1 LGPTGPTP
9 AQYNIFWTLNE
20 KFDNSVTG
28 VTGPSSVYINFT
40 DGTTTFEPYN
50 INSGSTGGAVM
61 YSIINGT
68 TSLYSQTTSVND
80 FVDLTGYTGSST
92 LKCNI
97 YQTNNTTNT
106 NPVTISNY
114 YMSLKMTKNN

>member
-1 LGPTGPTP
+1 
-9 AQYNIFWTLNE
+9 
-20 KFDNSVTG
+20 
-28 VTGPSSVYINFT
+28 
-40 DGTTTFEPYN
+40 
-50 INSGSTGGAVM
+50 M
-61 YSIINGT
+61 YSILNGT

-80 FVDLTGYTGSST
+80 FVDLTGYNPSST

-114 YMSLKMTKNN
+114 YMSLKMTKNI